1 MHFAGL
7 FFHINI
13 HYLFWERQKYR
24 SRIDADTGPTSA
36 QPDGWVA
43 DLGIGSDAVVYHRRR
58 CCFCVS
64 AERIRLVR
72 ALDDPC
78 GRPNLDSFTIRGTTY
93 RDGVGILLR
102 LFTNFLPVD
111 NGSRNN

>member
-36 QPDGWVA
+36 QLDGWVA
-43 DLGIGSDAVVYHRRR
+43 DLGITSDTVVYHRRK

-64 AERIRLVR
+64 AERVRLVC
-72 ALDDPC
+72 ALDDSC
-78 GRPNLDSFTIRGTTY
+78 WRLNLDDFTIRGTTY
-93 RDGVGILLR
+93 RDGVGILLG
-102 LFTNFLPVD
+102 LPTNFLPVHG
-111 NGSRNN
+111 GSGNN